1 MKKLL
6 FLLLLFS
13 AINNCRA
20 ECGIGATFYYP
31 VNRNNIST
39 NSFFI
44 IHGYGMNTSTINTFE
59 DRKIFL
65 ESKNGELIEL
75 KLKEILTGKG
85 ENQAIFFPISK
96 LSPNTKYHLKYTNE
110 TESETRELSNWNT
123 TTQRRE
129 KITWTT
135 ASEEIKSALKE
146 DTTFRFIKS
155 ESKSYGCGNSSNAIF
170 ETNEANVS
178 EIIFKTELLNVATNK
193 ISTFYIFANQ
203 KMLQVG
209 YGMCSGE
216 FDLKDNSNYK
226 VRFTATDS
234 TGKTAKTSDW
244 KAFKSAK
251 QPFF

>member
-6 FLLLLFS
+6 FLFFLFA

-20 ECGIGATFYYP
+20 ECAMSVTSYYP

-44 IHGYGMNTSTINTFE
+44 IHGYGMSISTINSFK

-85 ENQAIFFPISK
+85 ENQAVFFPISK

-135 ASEEIKSALKE
+135 GSETKSPLKE

-178 EIIFKTELLNVATNK
+178 EIIFRTELLNVTTNK

-209 YGMCSGE
+209 YGMCSGG

-234 TGKTAKTSDW
+234 TGKAAKTSDW

-251 QPFF
+251 QPLF